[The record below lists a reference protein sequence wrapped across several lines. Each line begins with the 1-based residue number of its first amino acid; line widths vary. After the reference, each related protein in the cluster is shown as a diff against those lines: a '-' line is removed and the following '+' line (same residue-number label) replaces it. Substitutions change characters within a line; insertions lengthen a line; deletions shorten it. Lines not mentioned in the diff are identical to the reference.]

1 MLLVA
6 IINCS
11 SLTRVPE
18 GSHQEEIRGEYP
30 LYLVIIV
37 KHLALIVGVHDPMI
51 RAEVERGCVS
61 NLLMIS
67 HLNFGSVGPVF
78 DDWAQIDVVVY
89 SIVMELFL
97 LNLIDRVSEHSI
109 YPMENIKHSN
119 THNNKFV
126 VWYPT
131 SHNVHSEQTLQ
142 LHNILMQQCGW
153 ECSQKLYNEVV
164 L

>member
-1 MLLVA
+1 MASVDLQKILLVA

-30 LYLVIIV
+30 LYLVVVV
-37 KHLALIVGVHDPMI
+37 KHFALIMGVHNPVI
-51 RAEVERGCVS
+51 RAEVKGCCVS
-61 NLLMIS
+61 DLLMVS

-78 DDWAQIDVVVY
+78 NDWAQIDVVVY
-89 SIVMELFL
+89 SIIVELFL

-109 YPMENIKHSN
+109 YPVKNVKHSN
-119 THNNKFV
+119 AHNNKFV
-126 VWYPT
+126 VWYAT

-142 LHNILMQQCGW
+142 LHNILM
-153 ECSQKLYNEVV
+153 
-164 L
+164 

>member
-30 LYLVIIV
+30 LYLIVVV
-37 KHLALIVGVHDPMI
+37 KHLTLIMGVHDPMI
-51 RAEVERGCVS
+51 RAEVKGGCMGD
-61 NLLMIS
+61 LLMVS

-78 DDWAQIDVVVY
+78 NDWAQIDVVVY
-89 SIVMELFL
+89 SIIVELFL

-109 YPMENIKHSN
+109 YPVKNVKHSN
-119 THNNKFV
+119 AHNNKFV
-126 VWYPT
+126 VWYAT

-142 LHNILMQQCGW
+142 LHNILM
-153 ECSQKLYNEVV
+153 
-164 L
+164 

>member
-1 MLLVA
+1 MA

-30 LYLVIIV
+30 LYLVIIME
-37 KHLALIVGVHDPMI
+37 HLALIVGIHDPMI
-51 RAEVERGCVS
+51 RAEVERGCMS
-61 NLLMIS
+61 NLLMVS

-89 SIVMELFL
+89 SIVVELFL

-109 YPMENIKHSN
+109 YPMEDIKHTN
-119 THNNKFV
+119 THNNKFI
-126 VWYPT
+126 VWSPT

-142 LHNILMQQCGW
+142 LHNILMQQCSW
-153 ECSQKLYNEVV
+153 ECSQKLYNEVM

>member
-1 MLLVA
+1 MA

-30 LYLVIIV
+30 LYLVIIME
-37 KHLALIVGVHDPMI
+37 HLALIVGIHDPMI

-61 NLLMIS
+61 NLLMVS

-89 SIVMELFL
+89 SIVVELFL

-109 YPMENIKHSN
+109 YPMEDIKHTN
-119 THNNKFV
+119 THNNKFI

-142 LHNILMQQCGW
+142 LHNILMQQCSW
-153 ECSQKLYNEVV
+153 ECSQKLYNEVM